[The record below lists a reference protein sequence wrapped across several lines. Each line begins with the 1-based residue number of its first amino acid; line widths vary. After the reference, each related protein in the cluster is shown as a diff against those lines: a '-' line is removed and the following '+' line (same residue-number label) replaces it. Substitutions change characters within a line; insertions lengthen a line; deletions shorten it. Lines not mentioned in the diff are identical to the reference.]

1 MNGSCVNELSYKED
15 LKALKTHSHN
25 AYQMVYIEEGSAV
38 FNISDRQYSIL
49 KPSVVFIGDKE
60 YHSIVPTDKVYR
72 RFAVSI
78 DPETAHKSIRDERL
92 LCALSNSGGLITR
105 VMNTESL
112 KDQLNPLFD
121 LLYKEISF
129 KSSSFDSPADLYIES
144 ILKILYRA
152 DKSAFPKS
160 GSSTDEAITS
170 VKRIIEN
177 EYYKDFT
184 LEKISKQF
192 NISLYYLAH
201 KFKAQTGSSI
211 KQYLISCRISA
222 AKKLLD
228 GTDLP
233 ISEICFKT
241 GFTDLSNFSRY
252 FSKTVGM
259 SPTEYRKRQYSITR

>member
-1 MNGSCVNELSYKED
+1 MNGSCVCELSYKED
-15 LKALKTHSHN
+15 LKTLKTHSHN

-60 YHSIVPTDKVYR
+60 YHSIIPTDKVYR

-92 LCALSNSGGLITR
+92 LCALSNSGGPITR
-105 VMNTESL
+105 VLNTEGL
-112 KDQLNPLFD
+112 KEQLNPLFD

-129 KSSSFDSPADLYIES
+129 KTSSFDSPADLYIES

-170 VKRIIEN
+170 VKHIIEK

-211 KQYLISCRISA
+211 KQYLISHRISA
-222 AKKLLD
+222 AKRLLNE
-228 GTDLP
+228 TDLP
-233 ISEICFKT
+233 IGEICFKT

-252 FSKTVGM
+252 FSKTVGI
-259 SPTEYRKRQYSITR
+259 SPTEYRKKQKNISR